1 MPERGE
7 TRERGGENKKVT
19 TTTTTTTLA
28 LVKMTYWRA
37 SRGSVKWGERELVNI
52 FAACSKFP
60 VKWKTLFNATPDV
73 FCHARPWEL
82 LLNESPR
89 EWPSAT

>member
-7 TRERGGENKKVT
+7 TRERGGENKKV
-19 TTTTTTTLA
+19 TTTTTTLA